1 MSQDN
6 FKKLMKL
13 KKNTSLDKLTKELEK
28 LDKSSFS
35 SNDDRFWQPETDKA
49 GNGYAVIRFLD
60 APSVDGDSALPW
72 VQVFNH
78 GFKSDE
84 GKWYIENC
92 PTTIGEQCPVCE
104 NNSVL
109 WNTGIEKNKDLVRK
123 RKRRL
128 TYISNI
134 LVVKDPAN
142 PSNEGNV
149 YLYKYGKK
157 IFDKIK
163 EMIEPQFEDETA
175 VNPFNFWEGANFKLK
190 IRQVE
195 GYRNYDKSEFDSPS
209 AVFEDDGKIQE
220 LWEKLP
226 SLAEFVDTTQFKPYS
241 ELKTKLDRVLGVNGS
256 GASYRAS
263 AEEELEDEEATNDSD
278 KNSNVE
284 EEGDTMEYFRKLAQ
298 G

>member
-1 MSQDN
+1 MAHK
-6 FKKLMKL
+6 FEKL
-13 KKNTSLDKLTKELEK
+13 KKNLSLEKLTKELEK
-28 LDKSSFS
+28 LDKGSFS
-35 SNDDRFWQPETDKA
+35 SSDDRFWQPETDKA

-60 APSVDGDSALPW
+60 APEVDGDSALPW

-78 GFKSDE
+78 GFKSDD
-84 GKWYIENC
+84 GKWFIENC

-109 WNTGIEKNKDLVRK
+109 WNTGIENNKDIVRK

-134 LVVKDPAN
+134 LVLKDPAN

-163 EMIEPQFEDETA
+163 EMIEPQFEDESA
-175 VNPFNFWEGANFKLK
+175 INPFNFWEGANFKLK

-195 GYRNYDKSEFDSPS
+195 GYRNYDKSEFESSVS
-209 AVFEDDGKIQE
+209 AVYDNDEDIKA

-226 SLAEFVDTTQFKPYS
+226 SLAEFAQKSQFKPYD
-241 ELKTKLDRVLGVNGS
+241 ELKTKLDRVLGVNGTS
-256 GASYRAS
+256 SSYRAS
-263 AEEELEDEEATNDSD
+263 AEEELEDEEVVTES
-278 KNSNVE
+278 NSNNE
-284 EEGDTMEYFRKLAQ
+284 ESNDTMEYFRKLAQ